1 MGKKYKLIT
10 RKEHGET
17 VTRIKA
23 LRDGEHF
30 IKGEV
35 GGIIDSK
42 SSLSQYDESW
52 VDFESELHASTVSGN
67 LNISKTVLDNAKLT
81 ECNGNIS
88 NTWLGNVELGFAD
101 LSISWAM
108 LKGVRGTHGVILRA
122 YESSIDG
129 KVSMSGKVELSSVK
143 LEQEKYTGGLI
154 TFHDIS
160 FTKVTMSNPIT
171 AIDDFLYNCT
181 LKGPMNL
188 EACNLTNSTVVS
200 EGDETGEPKL
210 QSVTLIG
217 SKIVIPDGKRVMLS
231 NGITIDDVDCADFS
245 KVTISSSPNFVIV
258 RVPDQK
264 WYVWFSVG
272 HGFVDHTYA
281 MQQSYTSET
290 LYRTLEEATGDQ
302 LSDAVEVLRSVVF
315 MMRDEPNSDIKSKLK
330 RLRMKLFA
338 RSIIRHLGM

>member
-1 MGKKYKLIT
+1 MRKKYKLIT

-67 LNISKTVLDNAKLT
+67 LNISKTVLDNTKLT

-88 NTWLGNVELGFAD
+88 NTWLGNVDLGFAD
-101 LSISWAM
+101 LSISWSM
-108 LKGVRGTHGVILRA
+108 LKGVRGTHGVILSA
-122 YESSIDG
+122 YESSLDC

-143 LEQEKYTGGLI
+143 LEQEKYTGGLM

-181 LKGPMNL
+181 LNGPMNL
-188 EACNLTNSTVVS
+188 EACNITNSTVVA

-217 SKIVIPDGKRVMLS
+217 SKICIPDGKRVMLS
-231 NGITIDDVDCADFS
+231 NGITIDDVDCPDFS
-245 KVTISSSPNFVIV
+245 KVTISSSPNFVIA

-264 WYVWFSVG
+264 WYVWFSAG

-281 MQQSYTSET
+281 MQ
-290 LYRTLEEATGDQ
+290 
-302 LSDAVEVLRSVVF
+302 
-315 MMRDEPNSDIKSKLK
+315 
-330 RLRMKLFA
+330 
-338 RSIIRHLGM
+338 

>member
-42 SSLSQYDESW
+42 SNLSQYDESW

-67 LNISKTVLDNAKLT
+67 LNISKTVLDNTKLA
-81 ECNGNIS
+81 ECNGNINS
-88 NTWLGNVELGFAD
+88 AVLGNVDLGFAD
-101 LSISWAM
+101 LSISWSM
-108 LKGVRGTHGVILRA
+108 LKGVRGMQGVILCA
-122 YESSIDG
+122 YESSLDC
-129 KVSMSGKVELSSVK
+129 KVTMSGKVELSSVNLREGK
-143 LEQEKYTGGLI
+143 HTDGLM
-154 TFHDIS
+154 TLHDIN
-160 FTKVTMSNPIT
+160 FTKVTMSAPIT
-171 AIDDFLYNCT
+171 AITDFLYNCT
-181 LKGPMNL
+181 LNGPMNL
-188 EACNLTNSTVVS
+188 EACNITNSTVVS
-200 EGDETGEPKL
+200 DGDETGEPKL
-210 QSVTLIG
+210 HSVNLIG

-231 NGITIDDVDCADFS
+231 NGITIDDVDCPDFS

-290 LYRTLEEATGDQ
+290 LYRTLDEATGDH

-338 RSIIRHLGM
+338 RNIIRHLGM